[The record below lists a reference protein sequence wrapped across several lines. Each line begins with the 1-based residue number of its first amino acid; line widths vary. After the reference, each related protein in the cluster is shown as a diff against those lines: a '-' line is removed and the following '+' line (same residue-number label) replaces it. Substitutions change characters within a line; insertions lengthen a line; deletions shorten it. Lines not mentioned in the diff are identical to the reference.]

1 MQSVI
6 STATLI
12 STHENLDD
20 LFALVV
26 RAGRSGDWS
35 TCDKVGETFAIALD
49 VHLRHEET
57 VQFPRY
63 QATSLQAAEEV
74 ERFIEEHGRI
84 RRRVGR
90 LLANL
95 RQNVFDESVAE
106 DIVRLMRAHDAH
118 EQRGFQPWLTSFG
131 FSAS

>member
-6 STATLI
+6 STASLI
-12 STHENLDD
+12 STHENLGD

-26 RAGRSGDWS
+26 RAGRSGDWV
-35 TCDKVGETFAIALD
+35 TGDKVGETFAIALD

-63 QATSLQAAEEV
+63 QATSLEAAEEV
-74 ERFIEEHGRI
+74 EHFVEEHGKI

-95 RQNVFDESVAE
+95 RLNRFDEGVAE
-106 DIVRLMRAHDAH
+106 EIVHLLRQHDAR
-118 EQRGFQPWLTSFG
+118 EGRRFQPWLSSFG
-131 FSAS
+131 LSAG